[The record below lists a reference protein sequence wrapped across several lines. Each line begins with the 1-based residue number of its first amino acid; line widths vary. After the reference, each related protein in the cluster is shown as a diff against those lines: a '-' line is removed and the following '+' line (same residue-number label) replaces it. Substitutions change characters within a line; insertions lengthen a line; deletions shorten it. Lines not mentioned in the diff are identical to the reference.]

1 MEELHLCDFGIFIE
15 LAPDEE
21 EKQMLENNIQV
32 AIAQKNNPQSN
43 VSWHNGQIIQYT
55 SVDVSIAVALE
66 EGLLTPIIKN
76 ANEKGIIEISKE
88 IKNLINQAKDGKL
101 IPDDYNGGTI
111 SISNL
116 GMYGINEFA
125 AIINPPESSILAVGA
140 IQEVPKVLNN
150 EVKIINVI
158 RSTLSADHRVIDG
171 AVAAKLLKDFNDIIE
186 NPFDL
191 WLQSQDLEII

>member
-1 MEELHLCDFGIFIE
+1 MPNVL
-15 LAPDEE
+15 
-21 EKQMLENNIQV
+21 LENWL
-32 AIAQKNNPQSN
+32 N
-43 VSWHNGQIIQYT
+43 VRWTVTFLGVFSWHNGQIIQYT

-66 EGLLTPIIKN
+66 EGLLPPIIKN

-125 AIINPPESSILAVGA
+125 AIINPLRCWDMNS
-140 IQEVPKVLNN
+140 
-150 EVKIINVI
+150 KIYFIC
-158 RSTLSADHRVIDG
+158 
-171 AVAAKLLKDFNDIIE
+171 
-186 NPFDL
+186 
-191 WLQSQDLEII
+191 